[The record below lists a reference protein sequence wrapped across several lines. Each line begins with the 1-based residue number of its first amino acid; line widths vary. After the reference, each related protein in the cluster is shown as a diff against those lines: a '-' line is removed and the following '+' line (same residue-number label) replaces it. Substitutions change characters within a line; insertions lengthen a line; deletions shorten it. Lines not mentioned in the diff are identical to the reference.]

1 MSQEERKALWDELV
15 NAGVKPTRH
24 YRTYSV
30 RELKEAVTRLREYQA
45 EAARRAEPAFEFP
58 TETPGSVPY
67 AGEGER
73 YQVDTSES
81 PALIREPDTQAG
93 IRQNQSELEAIR
105 FDPDTGI
112 TWYQDEVRK
121 PGYAA
126 PRGRRILRYIDPGSK
141 RVEIKDGNGAVVES
155 FEMPGEEHREMEAK
169 ITLPSFQ
176 TGIYKSPRYPF
187 RVHTYDGR
195 EGFDYFE
202 VCKFYGGP
210 DRVPAAIKKVYVS
223 TALCFDIMTTVREME
238 AELRERTLGKEARR

>member
-30 RELKEAVTRLREYQA
+30 AELQEAVDRLHEYQA
-45 EAARRAEPAFEFP
+45 EQLKRAEPAFEFP
-58 TETPGSVPY
+58 TPEAGSIPHAEPSKP
-67 AGEGER
+67 AGESLNR
-73 YQVDTSES
+73 
-81 PALIREPDTQAG
+81 APDTVAG
-93 IRQNQSELEAIR
+93 IRQNQSELEALRVDENGVI
-105 FDPDTGI
+105 
-112 TWYQDEVRK
+112 WYQDEVRK

-126 PRGRRILRYIDPGSK
+126 PRGRRILRYVDSGSK
-141 RVEIKDGNGAVVES
+141 RVELKDGNGAVVES
-155 FEMPGEEHREMEAK
+155 FEMPGDEHREMEAK

-187 RVHTYDGR
+187 KVHVYDSR

-223 TALCFDIMTTVREME
+223 TVLCFDIMTTVREME